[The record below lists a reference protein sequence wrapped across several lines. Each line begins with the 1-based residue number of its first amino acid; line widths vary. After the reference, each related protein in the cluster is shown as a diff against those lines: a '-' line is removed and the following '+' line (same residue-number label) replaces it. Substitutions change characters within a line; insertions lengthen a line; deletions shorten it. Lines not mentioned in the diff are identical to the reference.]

1 MRDSALKIEFHPA
14 YPHLDRVGIGKEM
27 ITFDELM
34 GRWNWRPIRNCPGR
48 YVLSNA
54 SDNLRPEQLLGADV
68 EVTPFQPARARDT
81 VLVARLDKGGLIT
94 YKRAEGTYLH
104 TLNTSEGMER
114 KLRDLGIYEASQ
126 TV

>member
-1 MRDSALKIEFHPA
+1 
-14 YPHLDRVGIGKEM
+14 M
-27 ITFDELM
+27 ITFHELL

-54 SDNLRPEQLLGADV
+54 LDNLRPEQLLGADV
-68 EVTPFQPARARDT
+68 EVTPFHVARARDT
-81 VLVARLDKGGLIT
+81 VLVAHLDNGGLIT
-94 YKRAEGTYLH
+94 YKRADGTYLH

-114 KLRDLGIYEASQ
+114 KLRDLGIYEVSQ